1 MVPLPLFKLASLF
14 VRHISKYGA
23 NRIKIQ
29 AHEHPSLRR
38 IAAKYGQTIH
48 QITMRVSV
56 ASMRDV
62 AAEKRAKEKAEAPTV
77 KTAEQVKADEEKAAA
92 KAASAAKAA
101 ATGTK
106 EKVSSYDPSRS
117 IWTRKFRPIPEAK
130 AVDLFAD
137 VIGDAFVLLVAGGLI
152 TYEYVKSKSKPDQN
166 TVRIAELAQQ
176 LEEEELRVAELE
188 ALEKR
193 QQHRVEV
200 LEKALELL
208 KEERAIAKLRT
219 A

>member
-1 MVPLPLFKLASLF
+1 
-14 VRHISKYGA
+14 
-23 NRIKIQ
+23 
-29 AHEHPSLRR
+29 
-38 IAAKYGQTIH
+38 
-48 QITMRVSV
+48 
-56 ASMRDV
+56 MRDV

>member
-1 MVPLPLFKLASLF
+1 
-14 VRHISKYGA
+14 
-23 NRIKIQ
+23 
-29 AHEHPSLRR
+29 
-38 IAAKYGQTIH
+38 
-48 QITMRVSV
+48 
-56 ASMRDV
+56 MRDV

-92 KAASAAKAA
+92 KAAATAKAV

-137 VIGDAFVLLVAGGLI
+137 VLGDAFVLLVAGGLI
-152 TYEYVKSKSKPDQN
+152 TYEYVKSKSKPDIN
-166 TVRIAELAQQ
+166 SVRIAELAE
-176 LEEEELRVAELE
+176 LLREEELRVAELE
-188 ALEKR
+188 AVEKK
-193 QQHRVEV
+193 QQHRVDV
-200 LEKALELL
+200 LEQALELL
-208 KEERAIAKLRT
+208 KSERATGKLKT

>member
-1 MVPLPLFKLASLF
+1 
-14 VRHISKYGA
+14 
-23 NRIKIQ
+23 
-29 AHEHPSLRR
+29 
-38 IAAKYGQTIH
+38 
-48 QITMRVSV
+48 
-56 ASMRDV
+56 MRDV

-200 LEKALELL
+200 LEQALELL

>member
-1 MVPLPLFKLASLF
+1 
-14 VRHISKYGA
+14 
-23 NRIKIQ
+23 
-29 AHEHPSLRR
+29 
-38 IAAKYGQTIH
+38 
-48 QITMRVSV
+48 MRVSV

-200 LEKALELL
+200 LEQALELL
-208 KEERAIAKLRT
+208 KEQRAIEKLRT